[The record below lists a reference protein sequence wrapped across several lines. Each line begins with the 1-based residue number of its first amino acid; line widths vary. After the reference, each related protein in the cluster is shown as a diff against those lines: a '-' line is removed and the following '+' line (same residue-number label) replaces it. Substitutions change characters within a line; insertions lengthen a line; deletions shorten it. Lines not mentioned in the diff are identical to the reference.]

1 MSEQSKK
8 GEADLLKSIESLKE
22 SYKLSDI
29 EELVIE
35 DIYIERITERVR
47 VKLEEL
53 KHLESLQINRCQLL
67 TLDNLPFL
75 PSIVRV
81 TLDHNKIPVV

>member
-1 MSEQSKK
+1 M
-8 GEADLLKSIESLKE
+8 LKSIESLKE

-47 VKLEEL
+47 IKLEEL
-53 KHLESLQINRCQLL
+53 KHLESL
-67 TLDNLPFL
+67 
-75 PSIVRV
+75 
-81 TLDHNKIPVV
+81 